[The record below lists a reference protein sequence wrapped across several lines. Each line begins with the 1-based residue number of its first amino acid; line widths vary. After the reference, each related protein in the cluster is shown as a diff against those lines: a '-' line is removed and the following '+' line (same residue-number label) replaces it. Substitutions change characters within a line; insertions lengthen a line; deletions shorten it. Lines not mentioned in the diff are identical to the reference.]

1 MDTGS
6 SLDERR
12 ARTQERER
20 ARRAQAQIKKAQAA
34 TKKAAKKQH
43 EKNMYD
49 LEVRLANTEPFTEGG
64 TTWQREERERK
75 RQEASDTELAVLFG
89 KAMEGVRTAGTKKPK
104 AKAAKKRTPV
114 KSGYTADRSVIQ
126 PGQLDEVVRGMG
138 SGALQRSRNIR
149 DQRTAAGRS
158 RQVADR
164 RGLRIQDPNDLSES
178 MGKMGMGMPR
188 RKSRRKSRK
197 SRRKSRKSRRKSRK
211 SRRKSRKSRRKA
223 SRKKS
228 RRKSK
233 SRRKASRKKSKR
245 RKSRRKSKSRR
256 KASRKK
262 SRRKSRRKVYG

>member
-20 ARRAQAQIKKAQAA
+20 ARKAQEQRRKAQLLRKKAEQ
-34 TKKAAKKQH
+34 KQH
-43 EKNMYD
+43 AQNMDALVAQLSNPGMSLTDEGASYARRRQ
-49 LEVRLANTEPFTEGG
+49 LEAED
-64 TTWQREERERK
+64 
-75 RQEASDTELAVLFG
+75 AELAALFG
-89 KAMEGVRTAGTKKPK
+89 KAMTGVRTAGTKKPK
-104 AKAAKKRTPV
+104 GKGKAKQRTPV
-114 KSGYTADRSVIQ
+114 KSRGYTADRSVIQ
-126 PGQLDEVVRGMG
+126 SGQLDEVVRGMG
-138 SGALQRSRNIR
+138 SGSYALARQREA
-149 DQRTAAGRS
+149 TGRS
-158 RQVADR
+158 GQVEDR
-164 RGLRIQDPNDLSES
+164 RR
-178 MGKMGMGMPR
+178 KMGMGMPR
-188 RKSRRKSRK
+188 RKSRKSRRKSRK

>member
-1 MDTGS
+1 MDTTGS

-12 ARTQERER
+12 RRTQ
-20 ARRAQAQIKKAQAA
+20 AQKMRRQAQEERRKSQLARKRAD
-34 TKKAAKKQH
+34 KKQH
-43 EKNMYD
+43 EENVDALVAQLTRPGMSLTD
-49 LEVRLANTEPFTEGG
+49 EGASYA
-64 TTWQREERERK
+64 RRMK
-75 RQEASDTELAVLFG
+75 QEADDSELAALFG
-89 KAMEGVRTAGTKKPK
+89 KAMTGVRTAGTKKPK
-104 AKAAKKRTPV
+104 GKGKAKQRTPV
-114 KSGYTADRSVIQ
+114 KSRGYTADRSVIQ
-126 PGQLDEVVRGMG
+126 SGQLDEVVRGMG
-138 SGALQRSRNIR
+138 SGALKGSRDIATE
-149 DQRTAAGRS
+149 RTATGRAS
-158 RQVADR
+158 QFDR
-164 RGLRIQDPNDLSES
+164 RRGPME
-178 MGKMGMGMPR
+178 MGMP
-188 RKSRRKSRK
+188 RRKSRK